1 MGCELLKRVARFGIT
16 ASVLLVAACSFQEG
30 EPLCLEDC
38 GLCDGNSCP
47 EDRCGVVVIMAKDCE
62 GKVDAAEVAVGS
74 CLQGET
80 VEPGSYMY
88 PCATIDVNQEATV
101 VVRSDEWVWKRT
113 VKCTAKGAGS
123 VIPLALYC
131 LER

>member
-1 MGCELLKRVARFGIT
+1 MRFVTIL
-16 ASVLLVAACSFQEG
+16 AALLVAACSFQEG

-38 GLCDGNSCP
+38 GLCDGNTCP
-47 EDRCGVVVIMAKDCE
+47 EDRCGLVVILAKDCD
-62 GKVDAAEVAVGS
+62 GKVEQAEVAVDN
-74 CLQGET
+74 CLQEET
-80 VEPGSYMY
+80 VAPGGYMY
-88 PCATIDVNQEATV
+88 PCATIDENQERTV

-113 VKCTAKGAGS
+113 VKCNSKRAGG